1 MNKKVIF
8 IVGVVIC
15 LLAINGAAAKN
26 TDNITSDADVSFDN
40 FQLVDDEPIL
50 SQNQLIKTQIEVEST
65 TNFDVVG
72 DYFKVKL
79 LDVNN
84 QPLANSQLTFN
95 VDGKN
100 YKKLTDSNGI
110 ASIQLNLKDGSYNI
124 LTKFSGSSKY
134 ESTSKYTLISIDNT
148 RIIESGMSN
157 SEIQNIINEAK
168 PKNIVLFTGNVY
180 ENVEL
185 VINKRLTLLSN
196 VDTVLKSSSS
206 KPVITIKGKDS
217 SSTII
222 KGFNIQSA
230 KGIVISD
237 SDYVVIAKNTINTD
251 SNAIVANNVNYIN
264 ITKNNIVKND
274 NGIIITQAGNSYIID
289 NQISNNKNNG
299 IILASAKN
307 TYIYY
312 NTIQNNDKDGILTT
326 NKIGNTK
333 YNLDVENLFIG
344 KNTINNNA
352 NSGISLEYCGNN
364 IKITKNTIDNNYK
377 YGIVLG
383 EVGSNVIQSNVIT
396 NNWKNGIRFLN
407 NYIQPKNQ
415 DISYN
420 VIYGSERELE
430 ARETYYSETGNR
442 LTIGENWYSDYN
454 LVCPKIKTNNLQFK
468 LKQIGE
474 NYFTATFYDSKGNI
488 ANLLPDRQL
497 TIQVNNGEK
506 ITITLSGGTAV
517 FKVNALNG
525 DEVKVTVDNSDRNT
539 NYDAS
544 NKNKYVPSQNNIV
557 ESPDFP
563 GISYDD
569 LYDMGDNGDGSSTGG
584 NGQSNQKGNSN
595 NGSTSNNKKTTPS
608 TNTNNDISNP
618 LQSFDSS
625 DVSQSVASQ
634 SGANGGGY
642 GSKSVVK
649 QITLDEDDF
658 LKITGVSLIILL
670 MILTIGF
677 YYRDDIK
684 EMNSKK

>member
-1 MNKKVIF
+1 MSKKVIF
-8 IVGVVIC
+8 IVGVVVC
-15 LLAINGAAAKN
+15 LIAINVSVAKDV
-26 TDNITSDADVSFDN
+26 DNVTSADVSLDN
-40 FQLVDDEPIL
+40 LQLVDDEPIS
-50 SQNQLIKTQIEVEST
+50 SQNQLIKTQIEIEST

-79 LDVNN
+79 LDSND

-110 ASIQLNLKDGSYNI
+110 ASLQLNLKDGSYNI
-124 LTKFSGSSKY
+124 LTKFAGSSKY
-134 ESTSKYTLISIDNT
+134 ESISKYTLISIDNT
-148 RIIESGMSN
+148 RVVESGMSN
-157 SEIQNIINEAK
+157 SEIQNIIDGAK
-168 PKNIVLFTGNVY
+168 PKNIILFTGNVY
-180 ENVEL
+180 ENVEI

-196 VDTVLKSSSS
+196 AGAILKSTLS

-217 SSTII
+217 SSTIV
-222 KGFNIQSA
+222 KGFNIQSTN
-230 KGIVISD
+230 GIVISD
-237 SDYVVIAKNTINTD
+237 SDYVVITKNTINAD

-274 NGIIITQAGNSYIID
+274 NGILITYACNSYIID

-299 IILASAKN
+299 IMLASAKN

-312 NTIQNNDKDGILTT
+312 NTIQNNGKEGILTT

-333 YNLDVENLFIG
+333 YNSDVENLFIG

-525 DEVKVTVDNSDRNT
+525 DDIRVTVDDSDRNT

-544 NKNKYVPSQNNIV
+544 NKNKYVPSQSNIV

-569 LYDMGDNGDGSSTGG
+569 LYDMAVNGGGSSTDG
-584 NGQSNQKGNSN
+584 NSQSNQNGNSN
-595 NGSTSNNKKTTPS
+595 NGSASNNKKTTPS
-608 TNTNNDISNP
+608 TNANNDISNP
-618 LQSFDSS
+618 SQSFDSFA
-625 DVSQSVASQ
+625 VSQSVTSQ
-634 SGANGGGY
+634 SGANSGGFE
-642 GSKSVVK
+642 SKSVVK

-658 LKITGVSLIILL
+658 LKITGISLIILL

-684 EMNSKK
+684 EMNSKR